1 MKSNARVVQ
10 NLQSSQFTVKEQKH
24 ETATPTTQLTAIYSY
39 IELFVHKNIYNT
51 MRLFLLAST
60 YLPCVLAQNL
70 KPEYFVEDQD
80 DTHVLP
86 LTAAKSTATT
96 TTSSSSNN
104 NMNYIFLQ
112 RFPLQD
118 TLGN

>member
-1 MKSNARVVQ
+1 
-10 NLQSSQFTVKEQKH
+10 
-24 ETATPTTQLTAIYSY
+24 
-39 IELFVHKNIYNT
+39 
-51 MRLFLLAST
+51 MRLFLLASI

-70 KPEYFVEDQD
+70 KSEYLVEDQD

-86 LTAAKSTATT
+86 LTAAKSTA